1 MANQKRNDWFSELVK
16 GFNQKSQELLRL
28 EAVHRQMIERFNQS
42 KEREKLKQE
51 IKAELIRDIEIT
63 VDAEEVIQKIE
74 KLEKAIDELFK
85 HFK

>member
-1 MANQKRNDWFSELVK
+1 MFSEFLK

-42 KEREKLKQE
+42 KEREKLKAE
-51 IKAELIRDIEIT
+51 IKAEILRDIEIT

-74 KLEKAIDELFK
+74 KLEKALEELYKYFK
-85 HFK
+85 